1 MSGLS
6 EFFLTLIGST
16 SDNDSGENNDGSE
29 ENAPERNNRSDTVR
43 ATDINPAF
51 TLISQAL
58 ELDNTDE
65 TEEEE
70 LTKRIGELLNQ
81 FDEIRIGVNDSGE
94 FIESDDLKGKTTL
107 ILDPEQ
113 VPEDRRDAGQ
123 EVIPKLHEEVGGF
136 STPSMSPFVY
146 SYRQS
151 NGKEYIDQISEFY
164 ETKIPPVYVSMIEDS
179 LMLALATKTQ
189 DLSWSEVRQRR
200 RGIRDKYHNDAAFP
214 LSSLCA
220 AGYLDKGGL
229 LYELYD
235 EIVNKEEQSVDVY
248 RDTFVKY
255 VRNRPFVVFVKYDD
269 TKEDIYDDFFAKLLR
284 LDNYD
289 REIKFIDIRGKGEE
303 NHEKI
308 EEAVE
313 LIEEHHDPVQYDQM
327 NIDRDL
333 VIRID
338 VTQL

>member
-16 SDNDSGENNDGSE
+16 SDNDSGENNDVSE
-29 ENAPERNNRSDTVR
+29 ENAPEKNNRSDTVR
-43 ATDINPAF
+43 ATDISPAF

-70 LTKRIGELLNQ
+70 LTERIGELLNQ

-123 EVIPKLHEEVGGF
+123 EVIPKLHQEVGGF

-214 LSSLCA
+214 LSSRSWIA
-220 AGYLDKGGL
+220 
-229 LYELYD
+229 E
-235 EIVNKEEQSVDVY
+235 
-248 RDTFVKY
+248 
-255 VRNRPFVVFVKYDD
+255 
-269 TKEDIYDDFFAKLLR
+269 
-284 LDNYD
+284 
-289 REIKFIDIRGKGEE
+289 
-303 NHEKI
+303 
-308 EEAVE
+308 
-313 LIEEHHDPVQYDQM
+313 M
-327 NIDRDL
+327 
-333 VIRID
+333 RICR
-338 VTQL
+338 